1 MSYPAPRIIWDR
13 SGAFFPN
20 ISPHISSLEY
30 EIKADGPFTFFHEPA
45 EYDGRSAYA
54 VAIVNFI
61 VH

>member
-45 EYDGRSAYA
+45 EYDGRSA
-54 VAIVNFI
+54 
-61 VH
+61 